1 MNGNNHFAERN
12 CRNEIWRVLAW
23 PCESRVR
30 DISIAREIHT
40 LCTLRIVRCTLYEC
54 GSIEPVIWRRY
65 ARACRFTGRV
75 QRLASGYTC
84 LPPAI
89 IVSLQGPIIEKPR
102 LLSTPIAR
110 CETIFLLGAHEPRR
124 WYVELPAII
133 VTYHRRAA
141 SFTGTHDGKRRTI
154 LAICGRH
161 LEALTCTTPSKVEDD
176 Y

>member
-1 MNGNNHFAERN
+1 MPRAQDTH
-12 CRNEIWRVLAW
+12 IDH
-23 PCESRVR
+23 SRDPHALPYVYR
-30 DISIAREIHT
+30 CA
-40 LCTLRIVRCTLYEC
+40 CIVRTRR
-54 GSIEPVIWRRY
+54 GSIEPAIWRRY
-65 ARACRFTGRV
+65 ARACGFTGRV
-75 QRLASGYTC
+75 QRLAPGYTC

-102 LLSTPIAR
+102 LLSTPIARARAR

-141 SFTGTHDGKRRTI
+141 SFTGARDGKGRTI
-154 LAICGRH
+154 LDLRS
-161 LEALTCTTPSKVEDD
+161 TPRGFIVYHSSKVEDD